1 MTAPL
6 PRAAAPRRPGTGGL
20 RRPLPV
26 WALSL
31 GCPKNRVDTERLLG
45 SLGVPVRTVPHM
57 GRSRL
62 VFINTCGFI
71 EPAVRES
78 IRAVLDA
85 AGHISGLR
93 RRPLLAVAGCMVGR
107 YGVAELQ
114 KELPEVD
121 LWLPTNALARWP
133 ALVREAL
140 GMAPAPGVPGGPG
153 GPGGEAEA
161 PESPRLLSTGPSYAW
176 LKIGE
181 GCRHRCAFCTIPS
194 IRGPL
199 RSTPMARLLAEA
211 RALIAQGVRE
221 LDLVAQDV
229 SSWGGDLVR
238 GGAAP
243 RLEDLLTAL
252 AGLPGLAWLRL
263 LYLYPSGVTET
274 LLRRMADL
282 GAPVLPYLDIPLQHA
297 APGLLRAMGRPFAG
311 DPRRVLERVRA
322 ILPGAAL
329 RTTFIVGYP
338 GETEA
343 DFAALCRFVEEARFT
358 HVGVF
363 AYQAEEGTPAAALP
377 RQVPVAVRE
386 ERRSALMELQAG
398 ISADILAQSVG
409 SRLPVL
415 VDAPSEE
422 WPGLHRGR
430 VWFQAPEADGVTW
443 VSGPGV
449 RPGALVECD
458 IVESSDYDL
467 SALA

>member
-1 MTAPL
+1 MP
-6 PRAAAPRRPGTGGL
+6 AAS

-31 GCPKNRVDTERLLG
+31 GCPKNRVDSERLLG
-45 SLGVPVRTVPHM
+45 SLGVPVKPVPHM

-85 AGHISGLR
+85 ARHLEKLR

-107 YGVAELQ
+107 YGVAELA

-121 LWLPTNALARWP
+121 LWLPTEELERWP
-133 ALVREAL
+133 TLVRAAL
-140 GMAPAPGVPGGPG
+140 GLAPASETGPEG
-153 GPGGEAEA
+153 
-161 PESPRLLSTGPSYAW
+161 RLLSTGPSYAW
-176 LKIGE
+176 LKVGE

-199 RSTPMARLLAEA
+199 RSTPMEALLAEA
-211 RALIAQGVRE
+211 RSLLAQGVRE

-229 SSWGGDLVR
+229 SAWGSDF
-238 GGAAP
+238 GAERP
-243 RLEDLLTAL
+243 QLTELITAL
-252 AGLPGLAWLRL
+252 AGLDGLAWLRL
-263 LYLYPSGVTET
+263 LYLYPTGVTEA
-274 LLRRMADL
+274 LLRRMAEL
-282 GAPVLPYLDIPLQHA
+282 GPPVLPYLDIPFQHV
-297 APGLLRAMGRPFAG
+297 APELLRSMGRPFAG
-311 DPRRVLERVRA
+311 DPRRVLERVRS
-322 ILPGAAL
+322 ILPDAAL

-343 DFAALCRFVEEARFT
+343 QFAELCRFVEEARFT
-358 HVGVF
+358 HLGVF

-377 RQVPVAVRE
+377 HQVPVPVRE
-386 ERRSALMELQAG
+386 ERRARLMEIQAA
-398 ISADILAQSVG
+398 ISADILAQFVG

-415 VDAPSEE
+415 VDAPVAD

-430 VWFQAPEADGVTW
+430 TWFQAPEVDGVTW

-449 RPGALVECD
+449 APGALIECD
-458 IVESSDYDL
+458 IAESSDYDL

>member
-1 MTAPL
+1 MPSAP
-6 PRAAAPRRPGTGGL
+6 PNA

-31 GCPKNRVDTERLLG
+31 GCPKNRVDSERVLG
-45 SLGVPVRTVPHM
+45 SLGVAVKPVAHL
-57 GRSRL
+57 GKSRL

-85 AGHISGLR
+85 ARHIGRLR
-93 RRPLLAVAGCMVGR
+93 SRPLLAVAGCMVGR
-107 YGVAELQ
+107 YGVAELA

-121 LWLPTNALARWP
+121 LWLPTEDLARWP
-133 ALVREAL
+133 ALVGAAL
-140 GMAPAPGVPGGPG
+140 GLTPEPEARPGG
-153 GPGGEAEA
+153 
-161 PESPRLLSTGPSYAW
+161 RLLSTGPSYAW
-176 LKIGE
+176 LKVGE

-199 RSTPMARLLAEA
+199 RSAPMQALLAEA
-211 RALIAQGVRE
+211 RGLLGQGVRE

-229 SSWGGDLVR
+229 SAWGSDLGGRERPQLADLV
-238 GGAAP
+238 
-243 RLEDLLTAL
+243 TAL
-252 AGLPGLAWLRL
+252 AGLDGLYWLRL
-263 LYLYPSGVTET
+263 LYLYPTGVTEA
-274 LLRRMADL
+274 LLRRMAEL
-282 GAPVLPYLDIPLQHA
+282 GPPVLPYLDIPFQHVV
-297 APGLLRAMGRPFAG
+297 PTLLRSMGRPFAG

-322 ILPGAAL
+322 FLPEAAI

-338 GETEA
+338 GETGA
-343 DFAALCRFVEEARFT
+343 QFAELCRFVEEARFT

-377 RQVPVAVRE
+377 DQVPVPVRE
-386 ERRSALMELQAG
+386 ERRARLMELQAG
-398 ISADILAQSVG
+398 ISADILARAVG

-415 VDAPSEE
+415 VDASADD

-430 VWFQAPEADGVTW
+430 TWFQAPEVDGTTW

-449 RPGALVECD
+449 TPGAVVECD